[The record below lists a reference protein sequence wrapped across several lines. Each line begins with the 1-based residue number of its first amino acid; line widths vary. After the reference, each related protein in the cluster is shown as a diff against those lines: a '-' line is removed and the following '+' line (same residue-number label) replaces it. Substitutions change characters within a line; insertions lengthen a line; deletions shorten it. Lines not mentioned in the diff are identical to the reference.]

1 MSRRVVV
8 AVDSGAWSVRT
19 AAWLRHLLAGT
30 PARIWF
36 VRVQSGGV
44 LGIASRPEVAV
55 RPSAGVR
62 VATSDLAPLAAS
74 LREMGLE
81 VEPGLRMGA
90 SPPAIA
96 ALAEEVGADLVVL
109 AVHDAELSR
118 VWIRR
123 VLEDMARAV
132 AVPVLV
138 VPDDRRRVG

>member
-8 AVDSGAWSVRT
+8 AVDSGAWSLRT
-19 AAWLRHLLAGT
+19 AGWLRHLLAGT
-30 PARIWF
+30 SARIWF
-36 VRVQSGGV
+36 VRVQR
-44 LGIASRPEVAV
+44 ASAEP
-55 RPSAGVR
+55 GLR

-81 VEPGLRMGA
+81 VEPAVRVGA

-96 ALAEEVGADLVVL
+96 AVAEEGGADLVVL
-109 AVHDAELSR
+109 AAHDAELSR

-132 AVPVLV
+132 AVPVLI